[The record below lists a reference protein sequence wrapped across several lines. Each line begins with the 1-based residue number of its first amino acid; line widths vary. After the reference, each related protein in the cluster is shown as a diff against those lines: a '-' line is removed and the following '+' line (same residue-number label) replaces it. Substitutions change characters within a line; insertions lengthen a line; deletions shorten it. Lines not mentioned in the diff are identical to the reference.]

1 MTPAQIRTIRS
12 SFAEMAPVLPDVG
25 RRFYDRLFAAAPEL
39 GALWGGD
46 RGAQQDRF
54 VKAVTELVHR
64 RSSMAMPAIG
74 GGKGGVPA
82 AAALRRHV
90 GAGFRPEHFDMMRVA
105 LIEALREQL
114 GSRLTAPVQA
124 AWEAAFDVLAK
135 GMLDGPAKGLT
146 ADDRFF
152 DRLAEAD
159 EAEHADAAAGSEGS
173 ALHQFF
179 R

>member
-1 MTPAQIRTIRS
+1 
-12 SFAEMAPVLPDVG
+12 MAPVLPDVG

-39 GALWGGD
+39 SVLLGGD
-46 RGAQQDRF
+46 RDAQQDRF
-54 VKAVTELVHR
+54 VKAVTELVRR

-74 GGKGGVPA
+74 AGKGGVPA

-90 GAGFRPEHFDMMRVA
+90 GAGFRAEHFDMMRSA
-105 LIEALREQL
+105 LIDALREQL
-114 GSRLTAPVQA
+114 GAEFTAPVQG

-135 GMLDGPAKGLT
+135 GMLDGPAKPPT
-146 ADDRFF
+146 ANDSFF

-159 EAEHADAAAGSEGS
+159 ETEPAEAGAGSEGS
-173 ALHQFF
+173 GLHQFF